1 MATSSAQS
9 LAQQPLDLQALRF
22 EHESLSLQATQL
34 AGTLA
39 RRRADLALMR
49 GEAATVALSLE
60 SAKQSLDSALRTES
74 SIRASA
80 PPSPLPSSGPTVG
93 IPALS
98 IGGPSTTN
106 GGEAG
111 SNEHSKSSPRS
122 RPLSSGAA
130 SETGM
135 RADFLLDDGLV
146 RALTG
151 QLEVTR
157 KSVRQAEHRRD
168 ALAKDIAD
176 LKARVLEGAQRN
188 YDEESDHDAA
198 IRLEQKRTD
207 NFNNN
212 TNFRA
217 TPTSPYTAVQQTPT
231 NFAVSSSMVVDE
243 EAHQQG
249 KTNQPLPKLEI
260 QIPAVTSSQP
270 VTALVQT
277 PREGDWEERRRSSL
291 ASMERSMLCTLEEGA
306 KSRSSFRLD
315 HARIWRDSTMPNAL
329 LVDDT
334 QQSNKLGVVTERI
347 FEGTTCFT
355 CTDSDSALIDI
366 RLANDISEPVD
377 IVDDVDDDDDDDYE
391 QQQKPFKLDGVL
403 RANVVDK
410 YATLCSDTHNQA
422 QTNSQAGSTNGRIVA
437 RIVAPRVA
445 LDRVRKLASDACR
458 RSSSARAGRNEFSI
472 SDNTDAGSVT
482 KQLVSDISNVAL
494 SPPTLNA
501 NSSGVDGAGER
512 MRNSG
517 NGNQQDNNSVATNK
531 SKGKENGN
539 ENNGIDEGKKNGD
552 KDNADG
558 NDDDDDDD
566 DGGGGEPVLPSP
578 KRSDSSSVLDDCDF
592 AELMEIGVPARFHEC
607 TLRLL
612 YSTEV
617 HGMSLRT
624 LYNRC
629 RTASPTLV
637 AIRDT
642 HGRAFGCYAAQAWRA
657 SATRYYGTGESFV
670 FGLDNEKTK
679 KNKKG
684 KRVHVFKWSRDNS
697 LFQFTSGS
705 FLAIGGGAGSHFALW
720 VDEDLLM
727 GTTASCSTFHSP
739 PLTHA
744 HIGPQGRDKEG
755 DKNNK
760 DAKAKTEQTEQSM
773 EFNILAL
780 EVWSFVTG
788 RL

>member
-1 MATSSAQS
+1 MATPSAQS
-9 LAQQPLDLQALRF
+9 LAQEPLDLQALRF

-60 SAKQSLDSALRTES
+60 SAKQRLDSALRTES

-98 IGGPSTTN
+98 IGGPSTTDD
-106 GGEAG
+106 GEAG

-122 RPLSSGAA
+122 RPLSSGTA
-130 SETGM
+130 SESAM
-135 RADFLLDDGLV
+135 RTDFLLDDGLV

-168 ALAKDIAD
+168 AIAKDIAD

-188 YDEESDHDAA
+188 YDEESDHEAA
-198 IRLEQKRTD
+198 VRLEQKRID
-207 NFNNN
+207 NFKNT

-217 TPTSPYTAVQQTPT
+217 TPTSPYTAVQQTPA
-231 NFAVSSSMVVDE
+231 NFTVLSSMVVDE
-243 EAHQQG
+243 DAHQQV
-249 KTNQPLPKLEI
+249 KTNQLLPKLEI

-291 ASMERSMLCTLEEGA
+291 ASMERNMLRTLEEGA

-347 FEGTTCFT
+347 FEGTTCFA

-377 IVDDVDDDDDDDYE
+377 ISDDVDDNNDDCE
-391 QQQKPFKLDGVL
+391 PQKPFKPDGVL
-403 RANVVDK
+403 CANVVDK

-422 QTNSQAGSTNGRIVA
+422 QTNSQAGSTDGRIVA
-437 RIVAPRVA
+437 RIVAPHVA

-458 RSSSARAGRNEFSI
+458 RSSSARAGRSDFSI
-472 SDNTDAGSVT
+472 SDNIDAGSVT

-501 NSSGVDGAGER
+501 NPSGVDGAGER
-512 MRNSG
+512 RNGNGGNAIQQNNNSG
-517 NGNQQDNNSVATNK
+517 ATSK

-539 ENNGIDEGKKNGD
+539 ENNGIDEGKKNGN
-552 KDNADG
+552 KDGADG
-558 NDDDDDDD
+558 DDEEEDDDDDVD
-566 DGGGGEPVLPSP
+566 EPILPSP

-670 FGLDNEKTK
+670 FGLNNEKTK

-684 KRVHVFKWSRDNS
+684 NRVHVFKWSRDNS

-744 HIGPQGRDKEG
+744 HIGPQGHDKKGE
-755 DKNNK
+755 KNSV
-760 DAKAKTEQTEQSM
+760 DGKAKPEQTEQSM